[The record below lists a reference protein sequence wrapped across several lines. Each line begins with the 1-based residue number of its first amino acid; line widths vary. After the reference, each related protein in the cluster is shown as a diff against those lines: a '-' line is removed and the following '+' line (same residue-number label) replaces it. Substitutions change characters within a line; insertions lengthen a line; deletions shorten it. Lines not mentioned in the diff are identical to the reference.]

1 MKKVDFLSF
10 FKKNWYIRSPKAK
23 RLSDFKFDTFAGIDN
38 NETIKVYRSGGAD
51 PDGDHPGDL
60 YVIIKVL

>member
-1 MKKVDFLSF
+1 M
-10 FKKNWYIRSPKAK
+10 
-23 RLSDFKFDTFAGIDN
+23 DN

-60 YVIIKVL
+60 YVTLKVKELFSSIAWGSVSFSFYIIFS